1 MCLVTKNIVTYPLNW
16 MKNNQTKSK
25 TQIVN
30 DGERKR
36 N

>member
-1 MCLVTKNIVTYPLNW
+1 MGLVTKNVETYPLNW

-30 DGERKR
+30 DGDGVR

>member
-1 MCLVTKNIVTYPLNW
+1 MRLVPKNIKTYPLDW

-25 TQIVN
+25 TQVVN
-30 DGERKR
+30 NGKGIR

>member
-1 MCLVTKNIVTYPLNW
+1 MRLVTKNVEAYPLNW

-30 DGERKR
+30 NGDRVR